1 MKKRVKNNYLVYK
14 VIDAFVCTVHMFT
27 ISIG

>member
-14 VIDAFVCTVHMFT
+14 VIKAFICTEDMFT
-27 ISIG
+27 IFRG